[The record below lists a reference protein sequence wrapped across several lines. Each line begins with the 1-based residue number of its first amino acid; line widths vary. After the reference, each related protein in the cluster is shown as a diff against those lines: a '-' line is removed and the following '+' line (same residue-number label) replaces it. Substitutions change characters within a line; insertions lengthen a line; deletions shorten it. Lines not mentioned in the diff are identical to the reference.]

1 MATYCTIEE
10 SFGGSLLSSGN
21 SLSTGITGIT
31 GIKQRKSKS
40 NKQIVPHAFEDSSNS
55 FCALNSD
62 DSDRITTLS
71 SSVPKQPSYYR
82 QGPIEEER
90 EMVPHNIQ
98 YNGHN
103 ENPDN
108 YYSIVQ
114 SERQENY
121 NNVELV
127 KSENNKQTN
136 ERNNNV
142 DETLKTILKRLDRL
156 EERLNKQS
164 TNKSNS
170 NIHDIILYVLMGIFL
185 LFILDSVFKIGKLTL

>member
-40 NKQIVPHAFEDSSNS
+40 NKQVVPHAFEDSSNS
-55 FCALNSD
+55 FCSLNSD

-108 YYSIVQ
+108 YYSIVE

-121 NNVELV
+121 
-127 KSENNKQTN
+127 
-136 ERNNNV
+136 NNV

-170 NIHDIILYVLMGIFL
+170 NIHDIILYVVMGIFL